1 MRLSAK
7 TSRQRYNQHLEEQRK
22 KKEIQ
27 AKQAEEEQQT
37 IQKKEQFDR
46 LLRDEATLKAG
57 MIAADQ
63 VISAGNDE
71 MKDLLSQK
79 NMDMELMKQAQA
91 KIEMG
96 LKRKSDI
103 ESEIKN
109 LEEKR
114 KKLI

>member
-1 MRLSAK
+1 
-7 TSRQRYNQHLEEQRK
+7 
-22 KKEIQ
+22 
-27 AKQAEEEQQT
+27 
-37 IQKKEQFDR
+37 
-46 LLRDEATLKAG
+46 